1 MESQETISHSELMSA
16 SEVCSMFSV
25 SNRTLSRWLENG
37 KFPLPVRVGGTRRWR
52 RSELDL
58 FIDSKGDG
66 ND

>member
-1 MESQETISHSELMSA
+1 MESQKTISHSELISA
-16 SEVCSMFSV
+16 SEVCSMFGV